1 MRIPTG
7 VVAVVASIVLLSGCD
22 WLPGRPEEADRPLR
36 PSEVRDFA
44 RLWGENC
51 AGCHGAEG
59 VLGPA
64 ASLANPTYLAWVDD
78 DTLKHVVADGVA
90 GTAMPAFAIRAG
102 GSLTDEQ
109 IDDLVR
115 QMRARWGKPLDGVA
129 PPPLATPAT
138 GDATRGH
145 AVWTQRCA
153 SCHDPGG
160 AGSPHGGS
168 VIDQTYL
175 ALVSDRALR
184 TAVVAGRPDLGM
196 PDWRGGA
203 SSSPLS
209 AQEVADVVA
218 WMVSHRGGGA

>member
-1 MRIPTG
+1 VRIPTG
-7 VVAVVASIVLLSGCD
+7 VVAVVASVVLLAGCD

-64 ASLANPTYLAWVDD
+64 APLANATYLAWVDD
-78 DTLKHVVADGVA
+78 ATLKQVIAEGVA
-90 GTAMPAFAIRAG
+90 GTAMPAFASHAG
-102 GSLTDEQ
+102 GWLTDEQ

-115 QMRARWGKPLDGVA
+115 QMRAHWGKSLDGAA
-129 PPPLATPAT
+129 PPPLADPAT
-138 GDATRGH
+138 GEATRGN
-145 AVWTQRCA
+145 AVWAQRCA

-168 VIDQTYL
+168 VIDPTYL

-196 PDWRGGA
+196 PDWRGGP